1 MSLEIVPIKREN
13 DPERARHVCKSKGQ
27 WAFQGSLGPWC
38 LMVALSRV
46 LSKPRP
52 DRGELTANG
61 PVACYSATGGHR
73 LSTEAPF

>member
-27 WAFQGSLGPWC
+27 WAFQGSLGPRC

-52 DRGELTANG
+52 TEESSLPMGQS
-61 PVACYSATGGHR
+61 PVTQ
-73 LSTEAPF
+73 LLEAIG